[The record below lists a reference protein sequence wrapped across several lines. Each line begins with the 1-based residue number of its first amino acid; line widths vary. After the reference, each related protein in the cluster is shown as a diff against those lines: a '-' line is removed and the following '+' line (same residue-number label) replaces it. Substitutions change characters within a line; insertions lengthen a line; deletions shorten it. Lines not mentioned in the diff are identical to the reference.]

1 MVDGFPELLHSIQM
15 NKELKSELQHHLLS
29 VNTWAVSAFTHTGY
43 IFQLN
48 ALQET
53 LHLQGD
59 AIVLCIT
66 AYTVVITS
74 ILKNILNS
82 LKFTEVV
89 QFHPRKGLTKIKL
102 AFS

>member
-1 MVDGFPELLHSIQM
+1 MVDGFPELLNSIQTK
-15 NKELKSELQHHLLS
+15 KEMKSELQHHLLS
-29 VNTWAVSAFTHTGY
+29 VNTWAVFAFTHSGY
-43 IFQLN
+43 LFQLN

-59 AIVLCIT
+59 TIVLCIT

-74 ILKNILNS
+74 ILKNIFNS

-102 AFS
+102 AFT